1 MANVLKAILI
11 YHEIKFVFLFQEDFK
26 LMCGNCMTYNPED
39 TIFYQAAKKL
49 LVSGL
54 KLIAKVTHL

>member
-1 MANVLKAILI
+1 M
-11 YHEIKFVFLFQEDFK
+11 

-49 LVSGL
+49 LASGL
-54 KLIAKVTHL
+54 KLISKVKV